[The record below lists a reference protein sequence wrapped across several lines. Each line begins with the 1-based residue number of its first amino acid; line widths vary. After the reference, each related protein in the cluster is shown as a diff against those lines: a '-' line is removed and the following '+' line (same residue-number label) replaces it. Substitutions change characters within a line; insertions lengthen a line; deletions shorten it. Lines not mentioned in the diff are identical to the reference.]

1 MQQDSIDLVDILSLI
16 YWLIAVLTIS
26 KQGTLLTGATSIT
39 LYAAV
44 LHTRE
49 CHVLFQFTPSH
60 YLLIQQ
66 LNRPPLQPLL
76 LPAVWLKP
84 LA

>member
-1 MQQDSIDLVDILSLI
+1 
-16 YWLIAVLTIS
+16 
-26 KQGTLLTGATSIT
+26 
-39 LYAAV
+39 
-44 LHTRE
+44 
-49 CHVLFQFTPSH
+49 VLFQFTPSH

-66 LNRPPLQPLL
+66 LNRQPLQPLL